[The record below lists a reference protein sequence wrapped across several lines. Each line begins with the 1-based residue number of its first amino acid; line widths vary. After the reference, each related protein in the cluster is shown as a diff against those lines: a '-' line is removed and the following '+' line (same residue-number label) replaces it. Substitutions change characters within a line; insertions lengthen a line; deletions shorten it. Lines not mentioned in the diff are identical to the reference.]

1 MLKANI
7 KTTQPDQP
15 KPNQPHPAIQNPT
28 PPMTDS
34 TVREKFREFLT
45 KAKLDTKEH
54 QMAGV
59 EWCVNNEVSGHVVNG
74 KIVRGGLVAD
84 EMGLGK
90 TIQMIGTIVCNFKR
104 HTLIVLPR
112 ALLEQWED
120 AIIKTL
126 NHTPLIYH
134 GSARVKDYTEE
145 NLEAAPIIITTYG
158 MVSKKTSP
166 LHQIKWDRVIFDEA
180 HHLRNA
186 NTAVHTNTLKLRSG
200 IRWLMTGT
208 PIQNRKSDFYAL
220 CAQMG
225 LPEAYYSNPDNLKHL
240 AISFLLRRTKEYA
253 KIILPDLTIATTEVK
268 WETKEERDL
277 AEDIHSLLQFSNVNT
292 ASARQVNNKVAA
304 LDIATLTLLVRA
316 RQACIYPRLM
326 ENKFD
331 DLIQTGAID
340 ESAPMIKATR
350 EDCSTSKLNA
360 VVNHIVGGKDNG
372 NAKIVFCHYRG
383 EIDEIKNRLMRQE
396 MTVETFDGRTPQHE
410 RERIL
415 TTTECDVLILQIQ
428 TGCEG
433 LNLQQFSE
441 IYFVSPHWNPAIEDQ
456 AIARCHRI
464 GQLKETRVFRFN
476 MAGFDTAHDKPSTT
490 TTATLEEY
498 SIEVQNAKR
507 EIMTILDE

>member
-1 MLKANI
+1 
-7 KTTQPDQP
+7 
-15 KPNQPHPAIQNPT
+15 
-28 PPMTDS
+28 MTET
-34 TVREKFREFLT
+34 TVREKFQEFLA

-54 QMAGV
+54 QIAGV

-74 KIVRGGLVAD
+74 KTVRCGLVAD

-90 TIQMIGTIVCNFKR
+90 TIQMIGAIICNFKR

-120 AIIKTL
+120 AIIRTL

-186 NTAVHTNTLKLRSG
+186 NTAVHKNTLKLRSG

-225 LPEAYYSNPDNLKHL
+225 LPEAYYSNPSNLTHL
-240 AISFLLRRTKEYA
+240 ANSFLLRRTKKEVN
-253 KIILPDLTIATTEVK
+253 ITLPTLTIETTEVT

-277 AEDIHSLLQFSNVNT
+277 AEDIHSLLQFSNVDPT
-292 ASARQVNNKVAA
+292 SERQVNNKITA
-304 LDIATLTLLVRA
+304 LDMATLTLLVRA

-331 DLIQTGAID
+331 DLIQIGAID
-340 ESAPMIKATR
+340 DSAPLIKATR
-350 EDCSTSKLNA
+350 GDCSTSKLNA
-360 VVNHIVGGKDNG
+360 VTQHITERKDNG
-372 NAKIVFCHYRG
+372 ASKIVFCHYRG
-383 EIDEIKNRLMRQE
+383 EIDEIKHRLMRQD
-396 MTVETFDGRTPQHE
+396 MTVETFDGRTPQRE

-433 LNLQQFSE
+433 LNLQHFSE
-441 IYFVSPHWNPAIEDQ
+441 VYFVSPHWNPAIEDQ

-476 MAGFDTAHDKPSTT
+476 MAGFDTAHDEPSTT